1 MVKVAAPGLAAV
13 PVNAPVADNA
23 SPAGREPEL
32 TAQVYGETP
41 PLAVIVQTAPES
53 ALPTMGFGS
62 AVVAMVGWPNINEV
76 KRPSETST
84 RRIILLLS
92 TRCA

>member
-32 TAQVYGETP
+32 TAKCMVK
-41 PLAVIVQTAPES
+41 PL
-53 ALPTMGFGS
+53 
-62 AVVAMVGWPNINEV
+62 
-76 KRPSETST
+76 R
-84 RRIILLLS
+84 
-92 TRCA
+92 